1 MSAQPEEP
9 GGFSHV
15 AFLYSGRPE
24 FLAGIRAFLGPA
36 LAAGDPVLALLRA
49 PEIDALKSELGP
61 AAGNVSFQDV
71 TGLGGNPARIIGA
84 WRRFA
89 DTHPG
94 RRLWGIAEAVFP
106 GRSTAEIAECE
117 LYEALLSAA
126 FDSATPL
133 HLLCPYD
140 LAALPTD
147 VIEGAERTHP
157 FLIRDGVRQASSRF
171 RPINVAEPYAR
182 PLPARPADAPCLA
195 FERGG
200 LGQLRGFVAAHAQQA
215 GLGQQPI
222 TSLVAAINE
231 IATNSLQHGG
241 GHGEV
246 RIWTD
251 GGSLLCEVSDQGHLT
266 APLAGR
272 LPPAPDAGAGL
283 WLANQLSDLVQI
295 HSAPGGTEVR
305 VHQKL

>member
-15 AFLYSGRPE
+15 ALLYSDTAE
-24 FLAGIRAFLGPA
+24 LLAGIKAFLGPA
-36 LAAGDPVLALLRA
+36 ALAGDPVLALLRP
-49 PEIDALKSELGP
+49 PEIDDVKAEVGP
-61 AAGNVSFQDV
+61 GASNISFADI
-71 TGLGGNPARIIGA
+71 TNAGGNPARIIGV
-84 WRRFA
+84 WRQFA

-94 RRLWGIAEAVFP
+94 RRLWGIGEAAFP
-106 GRSTAEIAECE
+106 GRSSAELAECE

-126 FDSATPL
+126 FDITTPL
-133 HLLCPYD
+133 HLLCPYNV
-140 LAALPTD
+140 AELPGE

-157 FLIRDGVRQASSRF
+157 FVIRDGVRTASDRF
-171 RPINVAEPYAR
+171 RPINIAEPYAP
-182 PLPARPADAPCLA
+182 PLPATPADAACLA

-200 LGQLRGFVAAHAQQA
+200 LGQLRGFVATHAVQA
-215 GLGQQPI
+215 GLGQQSI
-222 TSLVAAINE
+222 NSLVAAINE

-241 GHGEV
+241 GHGEL
-246 RIWTD
+246 RIWTHD
-251 GGSLLCEVSDQGHLT
+251 GSLLCEVSDQGHIT

-283 WLANQLSDLVQI
+283 WLVNQLTDLVQI
-295 HSAPGGTEVR
+295 HSVPGGTQVR